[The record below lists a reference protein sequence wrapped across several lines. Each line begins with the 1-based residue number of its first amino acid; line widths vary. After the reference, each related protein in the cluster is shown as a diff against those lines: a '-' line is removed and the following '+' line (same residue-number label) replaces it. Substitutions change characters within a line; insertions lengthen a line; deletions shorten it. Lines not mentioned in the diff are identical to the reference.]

1 MMWHFYEIPYIP
13 DLELVKYQS
22 LGEQGIDGILERH
35 NRFLRQWQRN
45 TVLIHTT
52 LHFFLS
58 YTHERPKGRRL
69 QIFLA
74 FSSDQTVNFESIDAL
89 MQASPLADYYKIAPI
104 EDVPVCLR
112 KSFTNIL
119 LVKKQEQT
127 RLSTGDTLFTVEGW
141 KSNPKSR
148 LYEMEKTAEA
158 LNEDM
163 VYHISIYGSDTYK
176 TAQQALQKPIAI
188 LREKALGRSGQ
199 ITLADNKN
207 RPRDVSAEE
216 TLRIYEEFLS
226 DVAKSPCFFA
236 NILLYANQ
244 KSSAHFLMDA
254 VCGEAIKEGTCE
266 IQEIPSTATPLELQE
281 VNQPYCNLLPPS
293 LAFWPTAYTLDELSS
308 FFRLPILFDG
318 ENIEI
323 KKETAPKLEQTGIY
337 LGQTNNGLSAFIDA
351 SSFKKHAFICGVPGS
366 GKTNT
371 ISIRF
376 VMQTIHN
383 LQRFADIVPSIRG
396 LDRHYDAFFPV
407 DNADCSFLTDF
418 DSIAEGLEAAKNDSD
433 NYLAMVGSNSPLS
446 RLAALK
452 DILKSEDYVAAVSNL
467 LFADQE
473 VAPYAG
479 MKKMILCLSMEET
492 DEATALLLDTYCT
505 VIMNYLRLST
515 AKEKVGKDNPF
526 ISASTEQILPIDLL
540 IAQSIKSSKS
550 GSPQEV
556 DTNLDE
562 FLEYY
567 PLICTSSW
575 EDQLFILQK
584 VFAYLKMYSQERKV
598 LEFLVKNNI
607 PRTEQIDRRLNFLKN
622 LNQNDISNAANSIEE
637 FSIQTSDNEIA
648 YDYRFISW
656 TVSEINSYMNLLT
669 SEDKTLDL
677 PMVVAEWNKK
687 IPQKNIRWST
697 DAMQV
702 YLDKYLHENF
712 GDLYTT
718 KIKNCGAVLSNE
730 VEYEPSVYI
739 EATDSAK
746 YPWLSFVVT
755 GEQLTMTQVSFAIYA
770 LYLPT
775 KDSQCTQAVDTIEQ
789 NQKYQNRL
797 ITLKQAQNPKIKN
810 YIESINEILISGL
823 EAWLNNNNTSSM
835 YD

>member
-58 YTHERPKGRRL
+58 YTHERPKGSRL

-293 LAFWPTAYTLDELSS
+293 LAFWPTAYTLV
-308 FFRLPILFDG
+308 
-318 ENIEI
+318 
-323 KKETAPKLEQTGIY
+323 KLHQ
-337 LGQTNNGLSAFIDA
+337 
-351 SSFKKHAFICGVPGS
+351 KCC
-366 GKTNT
+366 

>member
-1 MMWHFYEIPYIP
+1 MP
-13 DLELVKYQS
+13 DEQHSYKQEAADVVNLCCEALVK
-22 LGEQGIDGILERH
+22 
-35 NRFLRQWQRN
+35 
-45 TVLIHTT
+45 
-52 LHFFLS
+52 LH
-58 YTHERPKGRRL
+58 
-69 QIFLA
+69 
-74 FSSDQTVNFESIDAL
+74 
-89 MQASPLADYYKIAPI
+89 
-104 EDVPVCLR
+104 
-112 KSFTNIL
+112 
-119 LVKKQEQT
+119 
-127 RLSTGDTLFTVEGW
+127 
-141 KSNPKSR
+141 
-148 LYEMEKTAEA
+148 
-158 LNEDM
+158 
-163 VYHISIYGSDTYK
+163 
-176 TAQQALQKPIAI
+176 QK
-188 LREKALGRSGQ
+188 
-199 ITLADNKN
+199 
-207 RPRDVSAEE
+207 
-216 TLRIYEEFLS
+216 
-226 DVAKSPCFFA
+226 C
-236 NILLYANQ
+236 
-244 KSSAHFLMDA
+244 
-254 VCGEAIKEGTCE
+254 C
-266 IQEIPSTATPLELQE
+266 
-281 VNQPYCNLLPPS
+281 
-293 LAFWPTAYTLDELSS
+293 
-308 FFRLPILFDG
+308 
-318 ENIEI
+318 
-323 KKETAPKLEQTGIY
+323 
-337 LGQTNNGLSAFIDA
+337 
-351 SSFKKHAFICGVPGS
+351 
-366 GKTNT
+366 

-712 GDLYTT
+712 GDLYAEELLAD
-718 KIKNCGAVLSNE
+718 KY
-730 VEYEPSVYI
+730 YEGVYIVKDVKAAIYWYEKAANQGSVY
-739 EATDSAK
+739 AMYRAG
-746 YPWLSFVVT
+746 Y
-755 GEQLTMTQVSFAIYA
+755 IYYSEPIDYNKA
-770 LYLPT
+770 GQWFSLAAEKGDKDAEEVLRNNLRYNRFT
-775 KDSQCTQAVDTIEQ
+775 KKWDAV
-789 NQKYQNRL
+789 R
-797 ITLKQAQNPKIKN
+797 
-810 YIESINEILISGL
+810 
-823 EAWLNNNNTSSM
+823 
-835 YD
+835 

>member
-1 MMWHFYEIPYIP
+1 MAKSNQGKITALYERLSRDDELQGESNSILNQKKYLEDYARKNGFNNIQHFTDDGYSGTNFNRPGFQSMIAEIEAGHIATVIVKDMSRFGRNYLEVGFYTEIQFPSKGVRFIAINNNVDSANPTDNDFTPFLNIMNEWYAKDTSNKIRAVFKSRMQDGKRCSGSIPYGYKRVPGDKQTLHIDAEAAAVVRRIFDMAASGASLAQIGQTLSDEKVLIP
-13 DLELVKYQS
+13 SAYEERYHPESARHHSYHDPYRWNTTTLTYILDRQEY
-22 LGEQGIDGILERH
+22 LGH
-35 NRFLRQWQRN
+35 
-45 TVLIHTT
+45 TVLCKSIRENFKLKKRRAATPEERII
-52 LHFFLS
+52 FKN
-58 YTHERPKGRRL
+58 THE
-69 QIFLA
+69 A
-74 FSSDQTVNFESIDAL
+74 
-89 MQASPLADYYKIAPI
+89 
-104 EDVPVCLR
+104 
-112 KSFTNIL
+112 
-119 LVKKQEQT
+119 
-127 RLSTGDTLFTVEGW
+127 
-141 KSNPKSR
+141 
-148 LYEMEKTAEA
+148 
-158 LNEDM
+158 
-163 VYHISIYGSDTYK
+163 
-176 TAQQALQKPIAI
+176 
-188 LREKALGRSGQ
+188 
-199 ITLADNKN
+199 
-207 RPRDVSAEE
+207 
-216 TLRIYEEFLS
+216 
-226 DVAKSPCFFA
+226 
-236 NILLYANQ
+236 
-244 KSSAHFLMDA
+244 
-254 VCGEAIKEGTCE
+254 
-266 IQEIPSTATPLELQE
+266 
-281 VNQPYCNLLPPS
+281 
-293 LAFWPTAYTLDELSS
+293 
-308 FFRLPILFDG
+308 
-318 ENIEI
+318 
-323 KKETAPKLEQTGIY
+323 
-337 LGQTNNGLSAFIDA
+337 
-351 SSFKKHAFICGVPGS
+351 
-366 GKTNT
+366 
-371 ISIRF
+371 
-376 VMQTIHN
+376 IHN

>member
-1 MMWHFYEIPYIP
+1 MPSKTEEYLALAQRTANGLTRYWESWTAYLTTASRLYKYRFEDQLMIYAQRPDATACADYDIWNNRMNRYVRRGSKGIALLDESSGYPRLHYVFDVSDTGVRRNSRDP
-13 DLELVKYQS
+13 DLWQYNDDLKQPVSDALTAAYGISHERFSQQLADIAGKLVADYWDNNS
-22 LGEQGIDGILERH
+22 EDIRAIVDGSFLMDYDSTGLEMQFKSAAAISVTYTLLERCGFEPDGFFDKDSFQAIYDFSTPDTVYALGAAVSDIS
-35 NRFLRQWQRN
+35 REVLRTVERAVKTTIRRRN
-45 TVLIHTT
+45 NERSQHEYAQNAEANEKLYQDW
-52 LHFFLS
+52 L
-58 YTHERPKGRRL
+58 THERSNYFAAKKNT
-69 QIFLA
+69 IIHDA
-74 FSSDQTVNFESIDAL
+74 FDVLMDSFEDTGKFDFSAVDSLSDELKSSDSYKQEAADVVNLCCEA
-89 MQASPLADYYKIAPI
+89 
-104 EDVPVCLR
+104 
-112 KSFTNIL
+112 
-119 LVKKQEQT
+119 LVK
-127 RLSTGDTLFTVEGW
+127 L
-141 KSNPKSR
+141 
-148 LYEMEKTAEA
+148 
-158 LNEDM
+158 
-163 VYHISIYGSDTYK
+163 H
-176 TAQQALQKPIAI
+176 QK
-188 LREKALGRSGQ
+188 
-199 ITLADNKN
+199 
-207 RPRDVSAEE
+207 
-216 TLRIYEEFLS
+216 
-226 DVAKSPCFFA
+226 C
-236 NILLYANQ
+236 
-244 KSSAHFLMDA
+244 
-254 VCGEAIKEGTCE
+254 C
-266 IQEIPSTATPLELQE
+266 
-281 VNQPYCNLLPPS
+281 
-293 LAFWPTAYTLDELSS
+293 
-308 FFRLPILFDG
+308 
-318 ENIEI
+318 
-323 KKETAPKLEQTGIY
+323 
-337 LGQTNNGLSAFIDA
+337 
-351 SSFKKHAFICGVPGS
+351 
-366 GKTNT
+366 

>member
-58 YTHERPKGRRL
+58 YTHERPKGSRL

-112 KSFTNIL
+112 KSFANIL

-293 LAFWPTAYTLDELSS
+293 LAFWPTAYAVRYADDFKIFCTSHADAVKAYKATELWLKDRLGLNISS
-308 FFRLPILFDG
+308 EKSKVVNLKRQYSEFLGFKLKVR
-318 ENIEI
+318 
-323 KKETAPKLEQTGIY
+323 KKGKKYVVRSHMSDKAYRKAHTKITEEVAKLEHSSDDAQFIQLQKYNSVVAGLHEYYCIATEVSQDFGR
-337 LGQTNNGLSAFIDA
+337 LAFAVNKQLRNRLKGDLSKKGQLRNGFIKEKYGA
-351 SSFKKHAFICGVPGS
+351 SKQL
-366 GKTNT
+366 
-371 ISIRF
+371 RF
-376 VMQTIHN
+376 
-383 LQRFADIVPSIRG
+383 LQGRPIVPLG
-396 LDRHYDAFFPV
+396 YVQPK
-407 DNADCSFLTDF
+407 NAQHKRKAVNKYT
-418 DSIAEGLEAAKNDSD
+418 AEGRKQIHQNLKFNTSVMLWMMRNPVKSRTVEYADNRISLFAAQYGKC
-433 NYLAMVGSNSPLS
+433 AITGKQLS
-446 RLAALK
+446 TDDIHCHHKVPVSKGGGDEYANLILVSK
-452 DILKSEDYVAAVSNL
+452 DIHTVIHAS
-467 LFADQE
+467 
-473 VAPYAG
+473 
-479 MKKMILCLSMEET
+479 T
-492 DEATALLLDTYCT
+492 DET
-505 VIMNYLRLST
+505 
-515 AKEKVGKDNPF
+515 
-526 ISASTEQILPIDLL
+526 
-540 IAQSIKSSKS
+540 
-550 GSPQEV
+550 
-556 DTNLDE
+556 
-562 FLEYY
+562 
-567 PLICTSSW
+567 
-575 EDQLFILQK
+575 
-584 VFAYLKMYSQERKV
+584 
-598 LEFLVKNNI
+598 
-607 PRTEQIDRRLNFLKN
+607 
-622 LNQNDISNAANSIEE
+622 
-637 FSIQTSDNEIA
+637 
-648 YDYRFISW
+648 
-656 TVSEINSYMNLLT
+656 
-669 SEDKTLDL
+669 
-677 PMVVAEWNKK
+677 
-687 IPQKNIRWST
+687 IR
-697 DAMQV
+697 
-702 YLDKYLHENF
+702 KYLTILKL
-712 GDLYTT
+712 D
-718 KIKNCGAVLSNE
+718 
-730 VEYEPSVYI
+730 
-739 EATDSAK
+739 AK
-746 YPWLSFVVT
+746 
-755 GEQLTMTQVSFAIYA
+755 QLTKLNKLRTMAEMPQI
-770 LYLPT
+770 
-775 KDSQCTQAVDTIEQ
+775 
-789 NQKYQNRL
+789 
-797 ITLKQAQNPKIKN
+797 
-810 YIESINEILISGL
+810 IL
-823 EAWLNNNNTSSM
+823 
-835 YD
+835 

>member
-58 YTHERPKGRRL
+58 YTHERPKGSRL

-112 KSFTNIL
+112 KSFANIL

-293 LAFWPTAYTLDELSS
+293 LAFWPTAYAFDVLMDSFEDTGKFDFSAVDSLSDELKSS
-308 FFRLPILFDG
+308 DSYKQEAADVVNLCCEALV
-318 ENIEI
+318 
-323 KKETAPKLEQTGIY
+323 KLHQ
-337 LGQTNNGLSAFIDA
+337 
-351 SSFKKHAFICGVPGS
+351 KCC
-366 GKTNT
+366 

>member
-1 MMWHFYEIPYIP
+1 MGLLGSLFSAAADIAKETITETMNQNETEKFIKIMMER
-13 DLELVKYQS
+13 DAQNAEANEKLYQDW
-22 LGEQGIDGILERH
+22 L
-35 NRFLRQWQRN
+35 
-45 TVLIHTT
+45 
-52 LHFFLS
+52 
-58 YTHERPKGRRL
+58 THERSNYFAAKKNT
-69 QIFLA
+69 IIHDA
-74 FSSDQTVNFESIDAL
+74 FDVLMDSFEDTGKFDFSAVDSLSDELKSSDSYKQEAADVVNLCCEA
-89 MQASPLADYYKIAPI
+89 
-104 EDVPVCLR
+104 
-112 KSFTNIL
+112 
-119 LVKKQEQT
+119 LVK
-127 RLSTGDTLFTVEGW
+127 L
-141 KSNPKSR
+141 
-148 LYEMEKTAEA
+148 
-158 LNEDM
+158 
-163 VYHISIYGSDTYK
+163 H
-176 TAQQALQKPIAI
+176 QK
-188 LREKALGRSGQ
+188 
-199 ITLADNKN
+199 
-207 RPRDVSAEE
+207 
-216 TLRIYEEFLS
+216 
-226 DVAKSPCFFA
+226 C
-236 NILLYANQ
+236 
-244 KSSAHFLMDA
+244 
-254 VCGEAIKEGTCE
+254 C
-266 IQEIPSTATPLELQE
+266 
-281 VNQPYCNLLPPS
+281 
-293 LAFWPTAYTLDELSS
+293 
-308 FFRLPILFDG
+308 
-318 ENIEI
+318 
-323 KKETAPKLEQTGIY
+323 
-337 LGQTNNGLSAFIDA
+337 
-351 SSFKKHAFICGVPGS
+351 
-366 GKTNT
+366 

-637 FSIQTSDNEIA
+637 FSIARI
-648 YDYRFISW
+648 
-656 TVSEINSYMNLLT
+656 
-669 SEDKTLDL
+669 
-677 PMVVAEWNKK
+677 
-687 IPQKNIRWST
+687 
-697 DAMQV
+697 
-702 YLDKYLHENF
+702 YLDKDM
-712 GDLYTT
+712 GDA
-718 KIKNCGAVLSNE
+718 CFVGGANPYIGCERWLKKAAEQNYIYAE
-730 VEYEPSVYI
+730 ELLADKYYEGVYIVKDVKAAIYWYEKAANQGSVY
-739 EATDSAK
+739 AMYRAG
-746 YPWLSFVVT
+746 Y
-755 GEQLTMTQVSFAIYA
+755 IYYSEPIDYNKA
-770 LYLPT
+770 GQWFSLAAEKGDKDAEEVLRNNLRYNRFT
-775 KDSQCTQAVDTIEQ
+775 KKWDAV
-789 NQKYQNRL
+789 R
-797 ITLKQAQNPKIKN
+797 
-810 YIESINEILISGL
+810 
-823 EAWLNNNNTSSM
+823 
-835 YD
+835 

>member
-1 MMWHFYEIPYIP
+1 MGLLGSLFSAAADIAKETITETMNQNETEKFIKIMMER
-13 DLELVKYQS
+13 DAQNAEANEKLYQDW
-22 LGEQGIDGILERH
+22 L
-35 NRFLRQWQRN
+35 
-45 TVLIHTT
+45 
-52 LHFFLS
+52 
-58 YTHERPKGRRL
+58 THERSNYFAAKKNT
-69 QIFLA
+69 IIHDA
-74 FSSDQTVNFESIDAL
+74 F
-89 MQASPLADYYKIAPI
+89 
-104 EDVPVCLR
+104 DV
-112 KSFTNIL
+112 
-119 LVKKQEQT
+119 
-127 RLSTGDTLFTVEGW
+127 
-141 KSNPKSR
+141 
-148 LYEMEKTAEA
+148 
-158 LNEDM
+158 
-163 VYHISIYGSDTYK
+163 
-176 TAQQALQKPIAI
+176 
-188 LREKALGRSGQ
+188 
-199 ITLADNKN
+199 
-207 RPRDVSAEE
+207 
-216 TLRIYEEFLS
+216 
-226 DVAKSPCFFA
+226 
-236 NILLYANQ
+236 
-244 KSSAHFLMDA
+244 LMD
-254 VCGEAIKEGTCE
+254 
-266 IQEIPSTATPLELQE
+266 
-281 VNQPYCNLLPPS
+281 
-293 LAFWPTAYTLDELSS
+293 S
-308 FFRLPILFDG
+308 F
-318 ENIEI
+318 
-323 KKETAPKLEQTGIY
+323 
-337 LGQTNNGLSAFIDA
+337 
-351 SSFKKHAFICGVPGS
+351 
-366 GKTNT
+366 
-371 ISIRF
+371 
-376 VMQTIHN
+376 
-383 LQRFADIVPSIRG
+383 
-396 LDRHYDAFFPV
+396 
-407 DNADCSFLTDF
+407 
-418 DSIAEGLEAAKNDSD
+418 
-433 NYLAMVGSNSPLS
+433 
-446 RLAALK
+446 
-452 DILKSEDYVAAVSNL
+452 ED
-467 LFADQE
+467 
-473 VAPYAG
+473 AG

-712 GDLYTT
+712 GDLYIT

>member
-1 MMWHFYEIPYIP
+1 MGGLLGQSKNTINTIFVDSGKISFRKSCQYVPNELLLNQTISDW
-13 DLELVKYQS
+13 DAQALVK
-22 LGEQGIDGILERH
+22 
-35 NRFLRQWQRN
+35 
-45 TVLIHTT
+45 
-52 LHFFLS
+52 LH
-58 YTHERPKGRRL
+58 
-69 QIFLA
+69 
-74 FSSDQTVNFESIDAL
+74 
-89 MQASPLADYYKIAPI
+89 
-104 EDVPVCLR
+104 
-112 KSFTNIL
+112 
-119 LVKKQEQT
+119 
-127 RLSTGDTLFTVEGW
+127 
-141 KSNPKSR
+141 
-148 LYEMEKTAEA
+148 
-158 LNEDM
+158 
-163 VYHISIYGSDTYK
+163 
-176 TAQQALQKPIAI
+176 QK
-188 LREKALGRSGQ
+188 
-199 ITLADNKN
+199 
-207 RPRDVSAEE
+207 
-216 TLRIYEEFLS
+216 
-226 DVAKSPCFFA
+226 C
-236 NILLYANQ
+236 
-244 KSSAHFLMDA
+244 
-254 VCGEAIKEGTCE
+254 C
-266 IQEIPSTATPLELQE
+266 
-281 VNQPYCNLLPPS
+281 
-293 LAFWPTAYTLDELSS
+293 
-308 FFRLPILFDG
+308 
-318 ENIEI
+318 
-323 KKETAPKLEQTGIY
+323 
-337 LGQTNNGLSAFIDA
+337 
-351 SSFKKHAFICGVPGS
+351 
-366 GKTNT
+366 